1 MNWPLYLTLVI
12 ASLVVQGF
20 YSMMEMA
27 CVSFNKVRL
36 HYYKEKGYR
45 RAKWL
50 GFLLSHPGRMFGTT
64 LIAVNTMLQF
74 GSESARQ
81 LYVSLGLNPDWSAIS
96 QVFIVLIFAELS
108 PMFAARKHSEHVCML
123 GIPLL
128 FLTSLIL
135 SPIIWFVDMF
145 CRLLNKIF
153 GAHISSA
160 LFLTRD
166 ELQKAIESREESPEL
181 SGDFDT
187 ASAQIFSLKAK
198 TAKELM
204 EPLDMVE
211 MASISTTVD
220 GVQKQLKGRYVDY
233 LPTFNKTLRNIVGII
248 YPRDLLR
255 ANAADTLQSH
265 MRPPWFVSENIS
277 ALELLS
283 QFRTNNQTLAIVLDL
298 SGLAVGI
305 LRLEGIIDAI
315 FGSLDSAFPN
325 EERGKIFIERTFSGD
340 TLIEEINEKL
350 HIHLPTDGADTISDL
365 IIQILDHPP
374 AKGETVRIDHFE
386 LSVQEASLLGAKTVL
401 LRTVN

>member
-1 MNWPLYLTLVI
+1 MNWPFYL
-12 ASLVVQGF
+12 SLVVIALIIQAF

-50 GFLLSHPGRMFGTT
+50 SFLLSHPGRMFGTT
-64 LIAVNTMLQF
+64 LIAVNTALQF

-81 LYVSLGLNPDWSAIS
+81 LYVSLGLNPDYSAIT

-128 FLTSLIL
+128 FFTSIIL

-166 ELQKAIESREESPEL
+166 ELQKAIESREESKEL
-181 SGDFDT
+181 SEDFDT
-187 ASAQIFSLKAK
+187 ASSQIFSLKAK

-204 EPLDMVE
+204 EPLEMVE
-211 MASISTTVD
+211 MASTSTTVAD
-220 GVQKQLKGRYVDY
+220 VQKQLKGRYVDY
-233 LPTFNKTLRNIVGII
+233 LPTYNKTLRNIVGII

-255 ANAADTLQSH
+255 ADVTDAAQNH
-265 MRPPWFVSENIS
+265 MRTPWFVSDNIS

-283 QFRTNNQTLAIVLDL
+283 QFRVNNQTLAIVLDL
-298 SGLAVGI
+298 SGLAIGI
-305 LRLEGIIDAI
+305 LTLEGIIDEI
-315 FGSLDSAFPN
+315 FGSLDSAFPH
-325 EERGKIFIERTFSGD
+325 EERGRIFIERTFSGD

-350 HIHLPTDGADTISDL
+350 HIHLPTDNADTISDL
-365 IIQILDHPP
+365 IVQILDHPP